1 MLNVPRI
8 KMSFTVSVTDYDI
21 VIHLDITQIGK
32 TGEYYQ
38 SSICGISAASISDR
52 GACGCVRFH
61 MFW

>member
-32 TGEYYQ
+32 TGEYY
-38 SSICGISAASISDR
+38 
-52 GACGCVRFH
+52 
-61 MFW
+61 